1 MSEPPTT
8 RSSGDGFKG
17 DYPKPNDDWAAE
29 LYRANG
35 MEPPWLL
42 EYENGKV
49 VGSTAPKGPPVP
61 RHEA

>member
-1 MSEPPTT
+1 MSNT
-8 RSSGDGFKG
+8 RTNADGFRG
-17 DYPKPNDDWAAE
+17 DYPKEDDWVVE

-42 EYENGKV
+42 EWRDGKPI
-49 VGSTAPKGPPVP
+49 GPAQPPTPPVP